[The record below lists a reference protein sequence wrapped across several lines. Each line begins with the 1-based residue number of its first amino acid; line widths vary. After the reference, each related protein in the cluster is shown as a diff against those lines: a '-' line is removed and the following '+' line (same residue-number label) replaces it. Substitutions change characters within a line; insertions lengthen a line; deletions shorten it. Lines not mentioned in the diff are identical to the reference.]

1 MAPIHEGLEYKDFDG
16 NPGGVTSVSVCL
28 DSGKRATDLCARD
41 QRGSRVRTELF
52 IAGTEPSG
60 SCDAHVEVEVN
71 KNNNKLATDKTPKN
85 LIEKRVFIK
94 KEFSSRLA
102 DDDKYIV
109 PTEKD
114 DTKSVLGEIID
125 NLKGEFKLSDLG
137 ISIGG
142 NVDEAIAKLKEKGV
156 EVNISNP
163 DANTRTI
170 KALSNTS
177 VKRRYYYY

>member
-1 MAPIHEGLEYKDFDG
+1 MMTNIL
-16 NPGGVTSVSVCL
+16 S
-28 DSGKRATDLCARD
+28 
-41 QRGSRVRTELF
+41 
-52 IAGTEPSG
+52 
-60 SCDAHVEVEVN
+60 
-71 KNNNKLATDKTPKN
+71 
-85 LIEKRVFIK
+85 
-94 KEFSSRLA
+94 
-102 DDDKYIV
+102 

-177 VKRRYYYY
+177 AKREILLLLN